1 VLLVDIWHLEGNLLF
16 YIADARESEI
26 LADYF
31 QRKSPVW
38 AGIEGRIIFL
48 NEIGDSGTV
57 TIARPLSLPFLA
69 LLSVVVFLGQ

>member
-1 VLLVDIWHLEGNLLF
+1 MGNF
-16 YIADARESEI
+16 TFFFADARESEI

-48 NEIGDSGTV
+48 NEIGDSGSV
-57 TIARPLSLPFLA
+57 TISRPLSLPLLA
-69 LLSVVVFLGQ
+69 LLSVVTFLGQ